1 MSDQTVFG
9 DGPDLDFEIDDDKV
23 TAEEHLP
30 RAGTSRT
37 STGGQRKTTRR
48 SKRLETLQKALSAEM
63 FTAGTMIS
71 FALNT
76 TGYYICQESDTTTQ
90 AIVDLAATRPE
101 WIKAL
106 EKVSDISPGLL
117 IGKTTLGI
125 GVAIAVDREKIKPD
139 KTIAKLLGVTAAYDA
154 VHDEEATTN
163 AGNGYQPPPHGA
175 FVPLG

>member
-1 MSDQTVFG
+1 MSDATVFG
-9 DGPDLDFEIDDDKV
+9 DADLDFELDDDKI
-23 TAEEHLP
+23 TAEAHMP
-30 RAGTSRT
+30 RSGTSRT
-37 STGGQRKTTRR
+37 ATGGQRKTTRR
-48 SKRLETLQKALSAEM
+48 TKRLDTLQKALSAEM

-106 EKVSDISPGLL
+106 ERVSDISPGLT

-125 GVAIAVDREKIKPD
+125 AVAIAVDREKVKPD
-139 KTIAKLLGVTAAYDA
+139 KVIAKLLGVTAAYDA
-154 VHDEEATTN
+154 VHEEGDDVN
-163 AGNGYQPPPHGA
+163 AGNGYQPPPHGS
-175 FVPLG
+175 FVPL